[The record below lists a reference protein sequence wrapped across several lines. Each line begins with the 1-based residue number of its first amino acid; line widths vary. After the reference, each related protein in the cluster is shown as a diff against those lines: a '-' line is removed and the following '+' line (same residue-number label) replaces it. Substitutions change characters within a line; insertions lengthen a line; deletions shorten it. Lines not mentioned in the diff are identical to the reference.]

1 MVHFFKLLSS
11 AIFADVD
18 PKVIETTADE
28 AVGPMANVEYKQLVE
43 KLEGTRKNRVFSFFE
58 IVLPCRKVEMLLAEA
73 EERKQQ
79 KAVGG
84 VGATIVLE

>member
-18 PKVIETTADE
+18 PTVIETTTDE
-28 AVGPMANVEYKQLVE
+28 AVGPMANMEYKQLVE

-58 IVLPCRKVEMLLAEA
+58 IVLPRRKVEMLLAEA

-84 VGATIVLE
+84 VGATIVLG